1 MTGGIGSFL
10 DLYTKK
16 NYSFVPYYI
25 VYYIEICVCSVDLI
39 YGVCMIAVSDVSL
52 KFGERQLFKDVNL
65 KFTPGNC
72 YGIIGANGA
81 GKSTFLKILSGD
93 LEHDTGQIS
102 ITPGE
107 RLAVLKQDHFA
118 YDAYSVKDTVLMGFP
133 KLYECQK
140 EREAIYAK
148 EDFSEEDGIRASELE
163 GEFAELGGWE
173 AENQIEQMLSGL
185 GLEEEFHD
193 SMMSDLDESRK
204 VRVLIAQ
211 ALFGTPDILL
221 LDEPT
226 NGLDLE
232 SIAWL
237 EDFLIDFPNTVIV
250 VSHDRHF
257 LNAVCTCICDIDYG
271 KISLF
276 SGNYD
281 FWYQMSQ
288 IMQRQAKDQAKK
300 REEKMKDL
308 REFIQRFASNAAKSR
323 QATSRK
329 KIYDKLALEE
339 LPVTSRKFPY
349 VNFKPNRDIGNNVL
363 RVEKLNY
370 SKEDVK
376 LLSDFSLTVNR
387 TDKIAFV
394 GIEHKSKS
402 AFFDIIAGVVKPD
415 SGDIYWGQTTSYA
428 YMGLDNNA
436 YFETDA
442 NITDWLRQYSPDQDD
457 AYVRG
462 FLGRMLFSG
471 DESLKPVKVLSGGEK
486 VRCMLS
492 KLMLSG
498 ANILI
503 LDEPTNHLDLEA
515 ITSLNEAL
523 INFPGVVLFNSHDHE
538 FISSIANRIIEITP
552 RGVIDRMMAFDDYLK
567 DDSVKELRNSYYA
580 DSGKKIRF

>member
-1 MTGGIGSFL
+1 ML
-10 DLYTKK
+10 
-16 NYSFVPYYI
+16 
-25 VYYIEICVCSVDLI
+25 SVSNI
-39 YGVCMIAVSDVSL
+39 SL
-52 KFGERQLFKDVNL
+52 KFGEKPLFKDVNL

-81 GKSTFLKILSGD
+81 GKSTFLKILSGE
-93 LEHDTGQIS
+93 LEHDSGDVIIGT
-102 ITPGE
+102 GE
-107 RLAVLKQDHFA
+107 RMAVLKQEHFA
-118 YDAYSVKDTVLMGFP
+118 FDEYSVKDTVMMGFP
-133 KLYECQK
+133 KLYECAK
-140 EREAIYAK
+140 AREAIYEKA
-148 EDFSEEDGIRASELE
+148 DFTEEDGLRASELE
-163 GEFAELGGWE
+163 GEFSEMGGWE

-185 GLEEEFHD
+185 GVEEEYHNR
-193 SMMSDLDESRK
+193 MMNELDESQK
-204 VRVLIAQ
+204 VRVLLAQ
-211 ALFGTPDILL
+211 ALFGDPDILL

-232 SIAWL
+232 SINWL
-237 EDFLIDFPNTVIV
+237 EEFLIDFPNTVIV

-257 LNAVCTCICDIDYG
+257 LNAVCTYICDIDYG
-271 KISLF
+271 KISQF
-276 SGNYD
+276 TGNYD

-308 REFIQRFASNAAKSR
+308 REFILRFASNAAKSK

-339 LPVTSRKFPY
+339 LQVTSRKFPY
-349 VNFKPNRDIGNNVL
+349 VNFKPLRDIGNNVL

-370 SKEDVK
+370 THEGLT
-376 LLSDFSLTVNR
+376 LLKDFSLVVNK

-394 GIEHKSKS
+394 GLEHKAKS
-402 AFFDIIAGVVKPD
+402 ALFDIITENLKAD
-415 SGDIYWGQTTSYA
+415 SGDVYWGQTCTYSY
-428 YMGLDNNA
+428 LSIDNSS
-436 YFETDA
+436 YFDNDL
-442 NITDWLRQYSPDQDD
+442 NITDWLRQYSPEQDD

-471 DESLKPVKVLSGGEK
+471 DESLKPVRVLSGGEK

-492 KLMLSG
+492 KMMLSG
-498 ANILI
+498 ANVLI

-523 INFPGVVLFNSHDHE
+523 TAFSGVVLFNSHDHE

-552 RGVIDRMMAFDDYLK
+552 GGVIDRMMNFDDYLA
-567 DDSVKELRNSYYA
+567 DEQIKELRSEYYK
-580 DSGKKIRF
+580 DSGKKIKFNI

>member
-1 MTGGIGSFL
+1 MTACGVY
-10 DLYTKK
+10 LYT
-16 NYSFVPYYI
+16 VI
-25 VYYIEICVCSVDLI
+25 MLSVSNI
-39 YGVCMIAVSDVSL
+39 SL
-52 KFGERQLFKDVNL
+52 KFGEKPLFKDVNL

-81 GKSTFLKILSGD
+81 GKSTFLKILSGE
-93 LEHDTGQIS
+93 LEHDSGDVIIGT
-102 ITPGE
+102 GE
-107 RLAVLKQDHFA
+107 RMAVLKQEHFA
-118 YDAYSVKDTVLMGFP
+118 FDEYSVKDTVMMGFP
-133 KLYECQK
+133 KLYECAK
-140 EREAIYAK
+140 AREAIYEKA
-148 EDFSEEDGIRASELE
+148 DFTEEDGLRASELE
-163 GEFAELGGWE
+163 GEFSEMGGWE

-185 GLEEEFHD
+185 GVEEEYHNR
-193 SMMSDLDESRK
+193 MMNELDESQK
-204 VRVLIAQ
+204 VRVLLAQ
-211 ALFGTPDILL
+211 ALFGEPDILL

-232 SIAWL
+232 SINWL
-237 EDFLIDFPNTVIV
+237 EEFLIDFPNTVIV

-257 LNAVCTCICDIDYG
+257 LNAVCTYICDIDYG
-271 KISLF
+271 KISQF
-276 SGNYD
+276 TGNYD

-308 REFIQRFASNAAKSR
+308 REFILRFASNAAKSK

-339 LPVTSRKFPY
+339 LQVTSRKFPY
-349 VNFKPNRDIGNNVL
+349 VNFKPLRDIGNNVL

-370 SKEDVK
+370 THEGLT
-376 LLSDFSLTVNR
+376 LLKDFSLVVNK

-394 GIEHKSKS
+394 GLEHKAKS
-402 AFFDIIAGVVKPD
+402 ALFDIITENLKAD
-415 SGDIYWGQTTSYA
+415 SGDVYWGQTCTYSY
-428 YMGLDNNA
+428 LSIDNSA
-436 YFETDA
+436 YFDNDL
-442 NITDWLRQYSPDQDD
+442 NITDWLRQYSPEQDD

-471 DESLKPVKVLSGGEK
+471 DESLKPVRVLSGGEK

-492 KLMLSG
+492 KMMLSG
-498 ANILI
+498 ANVLI

-523 INFPGVVLFNSHDHE
+523 TAFGGVVLFNSHDHE

-552 RGVIDRMMAFDDYLK
+552 GGVIDRMMNFDDYLA
-567 DDSVKELRNSYYA
+567 DEQIKELRSEYYK
-580 DSGKKIRF
+580 DSGKKIKFNI

>member
-1 MTGGIGSFL
+1 ML
-10 DLYTKK
+10 
-16 NYSFVPYYI
+16 
-25 VYYIEICVCSVDLI
+25 SVSNI
-39 YGVCMIAVSDVSL
+39 SL
-52 KFGERQLFKDVNL
+52 KFGEKPLFKDVNL

-81 GKSTFLKILSGD
+81 GKSTFLKILSGE
-93 LEHDTGQIS
+93 LEHDSGDVIIGT
-102 ITPGE
+102 GE
-107 RLAVLKQDHFA
+107 RMAVLKQEHFA
-118 YDAYSVKDTVLMGFP
+118 FDEYSVKDTVMMGFP
-133 KLYECQK
+133 KLYECAK
-140 EREAIYAK
+140 AREAIYEKA
-148 EDFSEEDGIRASELE
+148 DFTEEDGLRASELE
-163 GEFAELGGWE
+163 GEFSEMGGWE

-185 GLEEEFHD
+185 GVEEEYHNR
-193 SMMSDLDESRK
+193 MMNELDESQK
-204 VRVLIAQ
+204 VRVLLAQ
-211 ALFGTPDILL
+211 ALFGEPDILL

-232 SIAWL
+232 SINWL
-237 EDFLIDFPNTVIV
+237 EEFLIDFPNTVIV

-257 LNAVCTCICDIDYG
+257 LNAVCTYICDIDYG
-271 KISLF
+271 KISQF
-276 SGNYD
+276 TGNYD

-308 REFIQRFASNAAKSR
+308 REFILRFASNAAKSK

-339 LPVTSRKFPY
+339 LQVTSRKFPY
-349 VNFKPNRDIGNNVL
+349 VNFKPLRDIGNNVL

-370 SKEDVK
+370 THEGIT
-376 LLSDFSLTVNR
+376 LLKDFSLVVNK

-394 GIEHKSKS
+394 GLEHKAKS
-402 AFFDIIAGVVKPD
+402 ALFDIITENLKAD
-415 SGDIYWGQTTSYA
+415 SGDVYWGQTCTYSY
-428 YMGLDNNA
+428 LSIDNSS
-436 YFETDA
+436 YFDNDL
-442 NITDWLRQYSPDQDD
+442 NITDWLRQYSPEQDD

-471 DESLKPVKVLSGGEK
+471 DESLKPVRVLSGGEK

-492 KLMLSG
+492 KMMLSG
-498 ANILI
+498 ANVLI

-523 INFPGVVLFNSHDHE
+523 TAFSGVVLFNSHDHE

-552 RGVIDRMMAFDDYLK
+552 GGVIDRMMNFDDYLA
-567 DDSVKELRNSYYA
+567 DEQIKELRSEYYK
-580 DSGKKIRF
+580 DSGKKIKFNI

>member
-1 MTGGIGSFL
+1 ML
-10 DLYTKK
+10 H
-16 NYSFVPYYI
+16 
-25 VYYIEICVCSVDLI
+25 
-39 YGVCMIAVSDVSL
+39 VSDISL
-52 KFGERQLFKDVNL
+52 KFGERSLFKDVNL

-81 GKSTFLKILSGD
+81 GKSTFLKILSGE
-93 LEHDTGQIS
+93 LEHDSGQI
-102 ITPGE
+102 IMTPGE
-107 RLAVLKQDHFA
+107 RMAVLKQDHFA
-118 YDAYSVKDTVLMGFP
+118 FDEFSVKDTVMSGYP
-133 KLYECQK
+133 KLYECAK
-140 EREAIYAK
+140 AREAIYAK

-163 GEFAELGGWE
+163 AEFAELGGWE

-185 GLEEEFHD
+185 GLEEEYHNR
-193 SMMSDLDESRK
+193 MMSELDESQK
-204 VRVLIAQ
+204 VRVLLAQ
-211 ALFGTPDILL
+211 AIFGEPDILL

-232 SIAWL
+232 SITWL

-257 LNAVCTCICDIDYG
+257 LNAVCTYICDIDYG
-271 KISLF
+271 KISQF
-276 SGNYD
+276 TGNYD

-308 REFIQRFASNAAKSR
+308 REFILRFASNAAKSR

-339 LPVTSRKFPY
+339 LQVTSRKFPY
-349 VNFKPNRDIGNNVL
+349 VNFKPSRDIGNNVL

-370 SKEDVK
+370 AHEGIT
-376 LLSDFSLTVNR
+376 LLKDFSLVVNK

-394 GIEHKSKS
+394 GLEHKSKS
-402 AFFDIIAGVVKPD
+402 AFFDIISETIKPD
-415 SGDIYWGQTTSYA
+415 SGDVYWGQTCTHA
-428 YMGLDNNA
+428 YLSIDNSA
-436 YFETDA
+436 YFDNDL
-442 NITDWLRQYSPDQDD
+442 NITDWLRQYSPEQDD

-462 FLGRMLFSG
+462 FLGRMLFTG
-471 DESLKPVKVLSGGEK
+471 DESLKPVRVLSGGEK

-498 ANILI
+498 ANVLI

-523 INFPGVVLFNSHDHE
+523 TDFPGVILFNSHDHE
-538 FISSIANRIIEITP
+538 FISSVANRIIEITP
-552 RGVIDRMMAFDDYLK
+552 AGIIDRMMNFDDYLA
-567 DDSVKELRNSYYA
+567 DEQVKELRSEYYK
-580 DSGKKIRF
+580 DSGKKVKFNI

>member
-1 MTGGIGSFL
+1 MVT
-10 DLYTKK
+10 
-16 NYSFVPYYI
+16 
-25 VYYIEICVCSVDLI
+25 
-39 YGVCMIAVSDVSL
+39 VSDVSL
-52 KFGERQLFKDVNL
+52 SFGEKPLFKEVNL

-81 GKSTFLKILSGD
+81 GKSTFLKVLSGE
-93 LEHDTGQIS
+93 LEHDRGDII

-107 RLAVLKQDHFA
+107 RMAVLKQDHFA
-118 YDAYSVKDTVLMGFP
+118 YDEYSVMDTVMMGHP
-133 KLYECQK
+133 KLYKCYK
-140 EREAIYAK
+140 DREEIYAK
-148 EDFSEEDGIRASELE
+148 EDFTEEDGIKASELE
-163 GEFAELGGWE
+163 GEFSELGGWE

-185 GLEEEFHD
+185 GLEEDYHGR
-193 SMMSDLDESRK
+193 MMSELDESQK
-204 VRVLIAQ
+204 VRVLLAQ
-211 ALFGTPDILL
+211 AIFGEPDILL

-232 SIAWL
+232 SITWL
-237 EDFLIDFPNTVIV
+237 EEFLIDFPNTVIV

-271 KISLF
+271 KITPF
-276 SGNYD
+276 AGNYD

-308 REFIQRFASNAAKSR
+308 REFILRFASNAAKSK

-339 LPVTSRKFPY
+339 LQVTSRKFPY
-349 VNFKPNRDIGNNVL
+349 VNFKPDREVGNNVL

-370 SKEDVK
+370 NVEGVQ
-376 LLSDFSLTVNR
+376 LLKDFSLTVNKG
-387 TDKIAFV
+387 DKIAFV
-394 GIEHKSKS
+394 GMEHKSKS
-402 AFFDIIAGVVKPD
+402 ALFDIITGNVKAD
-415 SGDIYWGQTTSYA
+415 SGEFYWGQTVSNTYLSIDNSSYFKND
-428 YMGLDNNA
+428 M
-436 YFETDA
+436 
-442 NITDWLRQYSPDQDD
+442 NITEWLKQYSAEQDD

-492 KLMLSG
+492 KMMLSG

-538 FISSIANRIIEITP
+538 FISSIANRIVEITP
-552 RGVIDRMMAFDDYLK
+552 NGVIDRMMDFDDYLK
-567 DDSVKELRNSYYA
+567 DEQIKAMRQNFYKDT
-580 DSGKKIRF
+580 GKKVKF

>member
-1 MTGGIGSFL
+1 
-10 DLYTKK
+10 
-16 NYSFVPYYI
+16 
-25 VYYIEICVCSVDLI
+25 
-39 YGVCMIAVSDVSL
+39 MITVSDVSL
-52 KFGERQLFKDVNL
+52 KFGDRALFKDVNL

-81 GKSTFLKILSGD
+81 GKSTFLKILSGE
-93 LEHDTGQIS
+93 LEHDSGQII

-107 RLAVLKQDHFA
+107 RMAVLKQDHFA
-118 YDAYSVKDTVLMGFP
+118 YEEYSVKDTVMMGYP
-133 KLYECQK
+133 KLYQCYK
-140 EREAIYAK
+140 DREEIYAK
-148 EDFSEEDGIRASELE
+148 ADFTEEDGIRASELE
-163 GEFAELGGWE
+163 GEFSELGGWE

-185 GLEEEFHD
+185 GLEEEYHD
-193 SMMSDLDESRK
+193 RMMKELDESRK
-204 VRVLIAQ
+204 VRVLLAQ
-211 ALFGTPDILL
+211 AIFGEPDILL

-232 SIAWL
+232 SISWL
-237 EDFLIDFPNTVIV
+237 EDFLIVFPNTVIV

-257 LNAVCTCICDIDYG
+257 LNAVCTYVCDIDFG

-349 VNFKPNRDIGNNVL
+349 VNFKPDRDIGNNVL

-370 SKEDVK
+370 TAEGIQ
-376 LLSDFSLTVNR
+376 LLKDFSLTVNKG
-387 TDKIAFV
+387 DKIAFV

-402 AFFDIIAGVVKPD
+402 AFFDIITENIKAD
-415 SGDIYWGQTTSYA
+415 SGEFYWGQTISTA
-428 YMGLDNNA
+428 YLGLDNSR

-442 NITDWLRQYSPDQDD
+442 NITDWLRQYSPEQDD

-462 FLGRMLFSG
+462 FLGRMLFTG

-498 ANILI
+498 ANVLI
-503 LDEPTNHLDLEA
+503 MDEPTNHLDLEA

-523 INFPGVVLFNSHDHE
+523 VNFPGVVLFNSHDHE
-538 FISSIANRIIEITP
+538 FISSIANRIVEITP
-552 RGVIDRMMAFDDYLK
+552 KGMIDRMMNFDDYLK
-567 DDSVKELRNSYYA
+567 DEQVRALREDMYA
-580 DSGKKIRF
+580 GSGKKVRF